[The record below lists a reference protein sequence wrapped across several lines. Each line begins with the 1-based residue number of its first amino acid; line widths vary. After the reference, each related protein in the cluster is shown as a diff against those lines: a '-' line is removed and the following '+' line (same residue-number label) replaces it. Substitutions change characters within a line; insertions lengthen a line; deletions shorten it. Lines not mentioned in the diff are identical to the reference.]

1 VFQRHGDRAP
11 SLQFNLAR
19 VHGTVRN
26 RLHEGRRRSD
36 ALLISLDTPFCL
48 SKNLFERMSP
58 SRRIAFGNHWWKN
71 LGWLCIAVTGM
82 AQTNQVDRAQLFR
95 ANAPPGPLVPGALS
109 SEEIDYAPHSEN
121 DTDLGTQRILKEI
134 QAYQPWTVQFGVPI
148 YYTSNVALVRNGE
161 QSDAVFTP
169 GIGVTYQ
176 PRITKTLYAEFSL
189 QHQFFEYAR
198 FDEFDFTSF
207 DAVAGLVY
215 HLPQFHNL
223 SLRARY
229 DFNRLTDNNF
239 DQFFTN
245 HQLVIAAEMPFQFSR
260 AHYLLV
266 GGNVNISMEADPV
279 HSQRNDYETYVA
291 YALSLSRSF
300 SVDAAARIAVHD
312 YRLGDRA
319 DLNELLSFS
328 ANYRIADWLAISA
341 ISSFAWSQSN
351 HSVFDYSVA
360 NVGGAL
366 TVTVRF

>member
-1 VFQRHGDRAP
+1 MNP
-11 SLQFNLAR
+11 L
-19 VHGTVRN
+19 
-26 RLHEGRRRSD
+26 
-36 ALLISLDTPFCL
+36 
-48 SKNLFERMSP
+48 
-58 SRRIAFGNHWWKN
+58 RRIALGNWWWTIPW
-71 LGWLCIAVTGM
+71 WLCIAVPGM
-82 AQTNQVDRAQLFR
+82 AQVNQVDRAQLFR
-95 ANAPPGPLVPGALS
+95 ANAPPGPLVPSALS
-109 SEEIDYAPHSEN
+109 TEEQEYAPYSEN
-121 DTDLGTQRILKEI
+121 NADLGTQRILQKIEEYK
-134 QAYQPWTVQFGVPI
+134 AWTVQLSLPI

-169 GIGVTYQ
+169 GMGVTYQ
-176 PRITKTLYAEFSL
+176 PRITKTLYGEFSL

-198 FDEFDFTSF
+198 FNEFDFTSL
-207 DAVAGLVY
+207 DAIAGLVY
-215 HLPQFHNL
+215 YLPQFHNL
-223 SLRARY
+223 SLRVRY

-245 HQLVIAAEMPFQFSR
+245 HQLVVAAEMPFQFSR

-279 HSQRNDYETYVA
+279 HSQYDDYETFVA

-300 SVDAAARIAVHD
+300 QVDAAVRIAVHD
-312 YRLGDRA
+312 YRLGDRV

-328 ANYRIADWLAISA
+328 ANYRIADWLAIGA

-351 HSVFDYSVA
+351 HSVFDYNVA

>member
-1 VFQRHGDRAP
+1 
-11 SLQFNLAR
+11 
-19 VHGTVRN
+19 
-26 RLHEGRRRSD
+26 
-36 ALLISLDTPFCL
+36 
-48 SKNLFERMSP
+48 MSP
-58 SRRIAFGNHWWKN
+58 LRRIAFGNRWWTT
-71 LGWLCIAVTGM
+71 LGWLCIAVPGM
-82 AQTNQVDRAQLFR
+82 AQISQVDRAQLFR
-95 ANAPPGPLVPGALS
+95 ANAPLGPLVPAALS
-109 SEEIDYAPHSEN
+109 PAELEYAPHSEN
-121 DTDLGTQRILKEI
+121 DADLGTQRILQEI
-134 QAYQPWTVQFGVPI
+134 EEYKAWTVQLGLPI

-161 QSDAVFTP
+161 QSDAVFSP
-169 GIGVTYQ
+169 GMGVTYQ

-189 QHQFFEYAR
+189 QQQFFEYAR
-198 FDEFDFTSF
+198 FDELDFASF
-207 DAVAGLVY
+207 DAIAGLAY
-215 HLPQFHNL
+215 YLPQFHNL

-266 GGNVNISMEADPV
+266 GGNVNISMDADPV
-279 HSQRNDYETYVA
+279 NSQRNDYETFVA

-312 YRLGDRA
+312 YRLGDRV

>member
-1 VFQRHGDRAP
+1 
-11 SLQFNLAR
+11 
-19 VHGTVRN
+19 
-26 RLHEGRRRSD
+26 
-36 ALLISLDTPFCL
+36 
-48 SKNLFERMSP
+48 MSP
-58 SRRIAFGNHWWKN
+58 LRRIAFGNCWWIIPA
-71 LGWLCIAVTGM
+71 WLCVAVPGM
-82 AQTNQVDRAQLFR
+82 AQVNQIDRAQLFR
-95 ANAPPGPLVPGALS
+95 ANAPPGPLVPAALS
-109 SEEIDYAPHSEN
+109 PEGLEYAPHSEN
-121 DTDLGTQRILKEI
+121 DEDLGTQRILQKIEEYK
-134 QAYQPWTVQFGVPI
+134 AWTVQLGLPI

-161 QSDAVFTP
+161 QSDAVFSP
-169 GIGVTYQ
+169 GVGVTYQ
-176 PRITKTLYAEFSL
+176 PRITKTLYGEFSL

-207 DAVAGLVY
+207 DAIAGVVY
-215 HLPQFHNL
+215 YLPQFHNL

-291 YALSLSRSF
+291 YALNLSRSF
-300 SVDAAARIAVHD
+300 SVDAAVRIAVHD
-312 YRLGDRA
+312 YRLDDRV
-319 DLNELLSFS
+319 DLNELLSFG
-328 ANYRIADWLAISA
+328 ANYRIADWLAIGA

-351 HSVFDYSVA
+351 HSVFDYNVA

>member
-1 VFQRHGDRAP
+1 MNP
-11 SLQFNLAR
+11 L
-19 VHGTVRN
+19 
-26 RLHEGRRRSD
+26 
-36 ALLISLDTPFCL
+36 
-48 SKNLFERMSP
+48 
-58 SRRIAFGNHWWKN
+58 RRIAFGNCWWTIPW
-71 LGWLCIAVTGM
+71 WLCIAVPGM
-82 AQTNQVDRAQLFR
+82 AQVNQVDRAQLFR
-95 ANAPPGPLVPGALS
+95 ANAPPGPLVPSALS
-109 SEEIDYAPHSEN
+109 TEEQEYAPYSEN
-121 DTDLGTQRILKEI
+121 NADLGTQRILQKIEEYK
-134 QAYQPWTVQFGVPI
+134 AWTVQLSLPI

-169 GIGVTYQ
+169 GMGVTYQ
-176 PRITKTLYAEFSL
+176 PRITKTLYGELSV

-198 FDEFDFTSF
+198 FDEFDFTSL
-207 DAVAGLVY
+207 DAIAGLVY
-215 HLPQFHNL
+215 YLPQFHNL
-223 SLRARY
+223 SLRLRY

-245 HQLVIAAEMPFQFSR
+245 HQLVVAAEMPFQFSR

-300 SVDAAARIAVHD
+300 SLDAAVRIAVHD
-312 YRLGDRA
+312 YRLGDRV

-328 ANYRIADWLAISA
+328 ANYRIADWLAIGA

-351 HSVFDYSVA
+351 HSVFDYNVA